1 MISGVF
7 LKGWIMDYRR
17 FVLFICLAGFCVTV
31 SADEIV
37 LKNGDRLTG
46 KVKQLVDGKLVIESE
61 LAGTVTVE
69 LSNIQTL
76 GSDAAIEIHLSDGT
90 ILQERILKSGA
101 GQFSVAGEKMLKA
114 QEFDVA
120 AIASINPPAKPAPK
134 WSGDIS
140 VGVTSTH
147 GNTSTDSVTASVNL
161 SKRTEKDRTQLG
173 ADYAKGRQENPDT
186 GEKVT
191 TEDWWRARAKYD
203 YFFGRKL
210 YGYLDGRYEKDS
222 IADLDRR
229 VIVGA
234 GAGYQWIESDDMNF
248 STEAGLAS
256 RYEKF
261 DNETE
266 SGSQTSLQLGYH
278 FDKKLVDNVKFI
290 NDLTYYPSLEQFS
303 DYFLTTTAE
312 VRAYVTQSMFTN
324 FKVIFNYDSTPAIGK
339 GSTDTKYILGV
350 GVSF

>member
-1 MISGVF
+1 M
-7 LKGWIMDYRR
+7 KGPIMDYRR
-17 FVLFICLAGFCVTV
+17 LVVFILLAGFCGTV
-31 SADEIV
+31 GADEIV

-46 KVKQLVDGKLVIESE
+46 KVKQLVDGKLVLESE
-61 LAGTVTVE
+61 LAGKVTID
-69 LSNIQTL
+69 LSNIQTFS
-76 GSDAAIEIHLSDGT
+76 SDAPIEVHLNDGT
-90 ILQERILKSGA
+90 VLQERVSKSGA
-101 GQFSVAGEKMLKA
+101 GRFSVPGDKTLQA
-114 QEFDVA
+114 QDFEVG
-120 AIASINPPAKPAPK
+120 AIVSINPPRPR
-134 WSGDIS
+134 WSGNIS
-140 VGVTSTH
+140 IGATSTH
-147 GNTSTDSVTASVNL
+147 GNTRTDTVTASASL
-161 SKRTEKDRTQLG
+161 SKRTEKDRTQLW
-173 ADYAKGRQENPDT
+173 ADYAKGKQEDPDT

-191 TEDWWRARAKYD
+191 TEDWWRTRAKYD
-203 YFFGRKL
+203 YFFTEKF
-210 YGYLDGRYEKDS
+210 YGYLDGRYEKDR
-222 IADLDRR
+222 IAELDRR

-234 GAGYQWIESDDMNF
+234 GGGYQWIESDDMNF

-266 SGSQTSLQLGYH
+266 SSSETSLQLGYH

-303 DYFLTTTAE
+303 DYYLTSTAE
-312 VRAYVTQSMFTN
+312 LRAYFTQSMFTN